1 MEKASEVPVCFH
13 QPGIG
18 GGRIFTAR
26 LVRRPAIRQGES
38 RSLRQDDWEIVII
51 LDENQGAW
59 SGREYSWQDQF
70 HGRFS
75 CEQASPL
82 AGKLFRGSMEVEGLV
97 LPPQEVFA
105 HSIGCLE
112 VRGRVST
119 EQRELLFEACLDV
132 GAKYTAGA
140 SIMAL
145 FAAGE
150 LEERT
155 GRKTFLA

>member
-13 QPGIG
+13 QPGTG
-18 GGRIFTAR
+18 GGRIFAAR
-26 LVRRPAIRQGES
+26 LVRRPASKGTSHGQ
-38 RSLRQDDWEIVII
+38 LQDGWEIVII
-51 LDENQGAW
+51 LDENQSDW

-82 AGKLFRGSMEVEGLV
+82 AGKLFRGSMEVEGLA

-112 VRGRVST
+112 VHGRVSP
-119 EQRELLFEACLDV
+119 EQRELLFDACLAI
-132 GAKYTAGA
+132 GAKYTAGT

-145 FAAGE
+145 FTADE